1 MTTFDTLGLREELV
15 STVAGL
21 GYDTPTPIQE
31 ALVPLLLQ
39 GRDVVG
45 QAQTGTGKTAAFTL
59 PMLQRLAENGGEG
72 TARAPRALVLAP
84 TRELA
89 VQVASAVHTYGKT
102 LGARVLPVY
111 GGQPYHKQTSR
122 LERGVDVVVGT
133 PGRLI
138 DLMTQ
143 GALDL
148 SAVQVVV
155 LDEADEMLSMG
166 FAEDLETILDATPAE
181 RQTALLS
188 ATMPAGIR
196 RIATRY
202 LREPESVVVGAQ
214 HRAAAAIAQR
224 FYLVREHDK
233 PAALARLL
241 EVEPVEAALVF
252 VRTRAETAA
261 VAEALQAAGFAA
273 EALSGELSQA
283 ARTDVLGRLR
293 SRRIQVLVA
302 TDVAARGLDVEHV
315 SHVFN
320 LDLPRDPEV
329 YVHRVGRTGR
339 AGRTGVAV
347 ALVAPHQ
354 RGLLRRIEDFTRQPV
369 EQAVLPTPDEVRAHR
384 ETALRAALAERLPS
398 GDEDTLARERAL
410 VLSLLAE
417 GHDPLDLAAAAV
429 ALARRDEAEIAP
441 VAEVRDRPRPE
452 RAFERRDGHRP
463 GNERFGGNR
472 SGNER
477 GGFGRQDGRGP
488 RGFDRRPTAQ
498 EEGMVRLA
506 LNTGHMHGVRPG
518 QIVGALAHFGEIPGS
533 AIGRITIDYRQ
544 TWVDVPEA
552 LAPQVL
558 ARSGRYQI
566 GRNKIEVERA

>member
-15 STVAGL
+15 STVAAL

-31 ALVPLLLQ
+31 ALVPLLLA

-59 PMLQRLAENGGEG
+59 PLLHRLAEDSDDQAGSR
-72 TARAPRALVLAP
+72 TAPRAPRVLVLAP

-89 VQVASAVHTYGKT
+89 VQVASAMHSYGKA

-111 GGQPYHKQTSR
+111 GGQPYHKQIGR

-138 DLMTQ
+138 DLMQQ

-148 SAVQVVV
+148 SAVQAVV

-166 FAEDLETILDATPAE
+166 FADDLEAILEATPAT

-188 ATMPAGIR
+188 ATMPPGIR
-196 RIATRY
+196 RIAARY
-202 LREPESVVVGAQ
+202 LRAPESVVIGAQ

-224 FYLVREHDK
+224 YYLVREHDK

-241 EVEPVEAALVF
+241 EVEPVESALVF
-252 VRTRAETAA
+252 VRTRAETGA
-261 VAEALQAAGFAA
+261 VAEVLQAAGFAA

-339 AGRTGVAV
+339 AGRAGVAV

-369 EQAVLPTPDEVRAHR
+369 EQGTLPTPDAVRAHR
-384 ETALRAALAERLPS
+384 AAALRAALAQRLPA
-398 GDEDTLARERAL
+398 GDEDTLAHERAL
-410 VLSLLAE
+410 VLALVAE
-417 GHDPLDLAAAAV
+417 GHDALDIAAAAV

-441 VAEVRDRPRPE
+441 VAEVRERP
-452 RAFERRDGHRP
+452 AHALARRDGNRP
-463 GNERFGGNR
+463 GNERFGG
-472 SGNER
+472 
-477 GGFGRQDGRGP
+477 FDRQEGRGP